1 MSIYLYAIQT
11 QSGSIANDL
20 IFGEYQTGQHVHY
33 YKLML
38 YINIKIALRNLF
50 KNKAYAFINIGGL
63 AIGLAACLAIGLYV
77 ADEYSYDHFHQNFD
91 HIYRITEI
99 QKQADGLHPV
109 AVTPGPLAP
118 ALEKDF
124 AEIIRTTRVG
134 NWRALL
140 QTGQKSIEPT
150 STLIVENSF
159 FKMFDFKL
167 LLGNPETV
175 FLNPDELIISES
187 LAVQF
192 FGKDWRNTLVL
203 GTTVMLNTSI
213 PTTLAGV
220 VENVPEYSHL
230 QFDALLPF
238 KYLEKYDEWSNRWN
252 SNNYHTYLQLAP
264 ETNAA
269 AFEEKISTQ
278 IARYDNGN
286 DAILRLQ
293 PLSDIYLHSK
303 FDFETDFGKRS
314 DIFYVQVL
322 VAVGLIVLMIAMVN
336 FINLSTSRSTGR
348 AREVGVRKSVGA
360 RRQSL
365 ITQFLSESLLMTTLA
380 VGLSL
385 FLAEAALPL
394 FNDVADKEMVIPFW
408 SPDFWLLILG
418 TTVFIGLLAGMYPA
432 FFLSAFQPS
441 KVLKGIFKDRS
452 GAGFRKML
460 VVGQFTLSVALG
472 IATIVIYQQ
481 LNFMQNKNLG
491 FDQSQLMFLRLKG
504 DTRNQ
509 SALLK
514 EELSKLPEVAT
525 VTATTNNLVD
535 VSNSSNIEWEGQT
548 AENEF
553 LITQMNIDADFLK
566 TTGAQMV
573 SGRNFSPAIPGD
585 TTDVSGRFIVNETA
599 AKQMGYTNESALGK
613 KVKFWGL
620 EGEVIGVLKDFHF
633 RPLSKV
639 IEPFIF
645 RFRPKEPYFNMLIKT
660 NSGDMPGTIA
670 AIEKVYKKID
680 TNNPVT
686 YGFVDQDLEAQ
697 YRAEQRTG
705 SIVLYFSILAVL
717 ISCLG
722 LFGLAAFTAED
733 RTKEIG
739 IRKVLGASVTG
750 ITGLLAKDFLKLV
763 LLAIL
768 IASPVAWF
776 FMQQWLADFA
786 YRIEVK
792 WWMFAGAGFVAV
804 LVAFA
809 TVSFQSI
816 KAALANPV
824 KSLRSE

>member
-1 MSIYLYAIQT
+1 
-11 QSGSIANDL
+11 
-20 IFGEYQTGQHVHY
+20 
-33 YKLML
+33 ML

-50 KNKAYAFINIGGL
+50 KNKVYAFINIGGL
-63 AIGLAACLAIGLYV
+63 AVGLAACLAIGLYV

-134 NWRALL
+134 NWSALL
-140 QTGQKSIEPT
+140 QTGQKSIEPK

-187 LAVQF
+187 LAEQF
-192 FGKDWRNTLVL
+192 FGKDWRNTPVL
-203 GTTVMLNTSI
+203 GSTVMLNTSI
-213 PTTLAGV
+213 PIAIAGV
-220 VENVPEYSHL
+220 VENVPAHSHL

-252 SNNYHTYLQLAP
+252 SNNYHTYLQLTP
-264 ETNAA
+264 ETNAT
-269 AFEEKISTQ
+269 AFEKKIRSQ
-278 IARYDNGN
+278 IALYDNGN

-322 VAVGLIVLMIAMVN
+322 LAVGLIVLLIAMIN
-336 FINLSTSRSTGR
+336 FINLSTSRSTRR

-365 ITQFLSESLLMTTLA
+365 ITQFLSESLLMTSLA

-394 FNDVADKEMVIPFW
+394 FNEVADKEMVIPFG
-408 SPDFWLLILG
+408 SPDFWLLALG
-418 TTVFIGLLAGMYPA
+418 ATALIGLLAGLYPA

-452 GAGFRKML
+452 GAGFRETL

-504 DTRNQ
+504 DTRNK

-514 EELSKLPEVAT
+514 EELSKVPGIAT
-525 VTATTNNLVD
+525 VAATTNNLVD

-548 AENEF
+548 AQNEF

-573 SGRNFSPAIPGD
+573 SGRNFSADIPGD
-585 TTDVSGRFIVNETA
+585 TTDVLGRYIVNETA

-645 RFRPKEPYFNMLIKT
+645 RFRPKESYFNMLIKT
-660 NSGDMPGTIA
+660 NSGDIPGTIA
-670 AIEKVYKKID
+670 AIENVYKKID

-739 IRKVLGASVTG
+739 IRKVLGASVAG

-763 LLAIL
+763 VIAVALAT
-768 IASPVAWF
+768 PVAWY

-786 YRIEVK
+786 YRIEIQ
-792 WWMFAGAGFVAV
+792 WWMFAVAGLMA
-804 LVAFA
+804 LAIAFL
-809 TVSFQSI
+809 TVGFQSV

-824 KSLRSE
+824 QSLRSE